1 MNNRWTEDLRSR
13 MSGYEVDAPE
23 HLFDDIMGA
32 VEAAEKSV
40 STAEKPIETVAEPER
55 RGALLPL
62 WGRRVAVA
70 ASVAAIVAVG
80 VLTLNIER
88 EVEQMEQI
96 IAMEQPAPA
105 ELPVELQEVAVAEAE
120 PQEVAVVEAEP
131 QRVLLKKSAPA
142 QSNTQP
148 SPEPTFNQSQ
158 REIEQPQEEPQK
170 SEVEVSQKETPRN
183 EPSQHTQPTPQQRT
197 IYAAHPPQRIAT
209 QRSESRLAANIF
221 ASGFSGASNGFA
233 SQQLFSLSSALY
245 GSRVEG
251 GAGDGDEM
259 LQPDASRTISRD
271 VHHHQPIRVGV
282 TLRYAFAPRWAVESG
297 LNYSHLRSDVTV
309 GNPKNYYDE
318 RTSLHYI
325 GLPVNVVYSLLSTR
339 AVELYVMAGGMV
351 EKCVSGSLRTNYFV
365 GGEPHNNSHSSVSVG
380 GLQFSANAS
389 AGVQLN
395 LSPTVGLYAEPGVG
409 YWFDNGSK
417 VESIYHDRP
426 LNFNLNLGLR
436 FTFK

>member
-32 VEAAEKSV
+32 IEAAEEPIGADEKPV
-40 STAEKPIETVAEPER
+40 SATAEPKR

-62 WGRRVAVA
+62 WGRRVTVA

-88 EVEQMEQI
+88 EVEQMEQV

-105 ELPVELQEVAVAEAE
+105 ELPIELLEVAVAETV
-120 PQEVAVVEAEP
+120 PQEVAVVEAES
-131 QRVLLKKSAPA
+131 QIVLLKKSAPA

-148 SPEPTFNQSQ
+148 SPEPTFNQPQ

-170 SEVEVSQKETPRN
+170 SEAEARQETPHN
-183 EPSQHTQPTPQQRT
+183 SPSQRTQPTPQQRSV
-197 IYAAHPPQRIAT
+197 YAARPPQRIAS
-209 QRSESRLAANIF
+209 QQSESRLAANVF

-309 GNPKNYYDE
+309 GNAKNYYDE

-409 YWFDNGSK
+409 YWFDNGSR

>member
-13 MSGYEVDAPE
+13 MSSYEVDAPE
-23 HLFDDIMGA
+23 HLFDDIMDA
-32 VEAAEKSV
+32 VEAADKSV

-88 EVEQMEQI
+88 EVEQMEQV
-96 IAMEQPAPA
+96 IAMEQPAPE
-105 ELPVELQEVAVAEAE
+105 ELPVELQEVAVAETE
-120 PQEVAVVEAEP
+120 SQI
-131 QRVLLKKSAPA
+131 VLLKKSAPA
-142 QSNTQP
+142 KSNTQP
-148 SPEPTFNQSQ
+148 SPEKTISEPSV
-158 REIEQPQEEPQK
+158 EPEELQK
-170 SEVEVSQKETPRN
+170 SEAEARQDTPHN
-183 EPSQHTQPTPQQRT
+183 SPSQRTQPTPQQRT
-197 IYAAHPPQRIAT
+197 IYAARPPQRVAS
-209 QRSESRLAANIF
+209 QQSESRLAANIF

-417 VESIYHDRP
+417 IESIYHDRP

>member
-13 MSGYEVDAPE
+13 MSSYEVDAPE
-23 HLFDDIMGA
+23 HLFDDIMDA
-32 VEAAEKSV
+32 IEAAEKSV
-40 STAEKPIETVAEPER
+40 STAEMPIETVAEPER

-80 VLTLNIER
+80 LLTLNIER

-105 ELPVELQEVAVAEAE
+105 ELPVELQEVAVAETA
-120 PQEVAVVEAEP
+120 PQEVAVAEAES
-131 QRVLLKKSAPA
+131 QIVLLKKSAPA

-148 SPEPTFNQSQ
+148 SPEQTIS
-158 REIEQPQEEPQK
+158 EPSVEPVELQK
-170 SEVEVSQKETPRN
+170 SEAEARQDTPHN
-183 EPSQHTQPTPQQRT
+183 SPSQRTQPTPQQRT
-197 IYAAHPPQRIAT
+197 IYAARPPQRVAS
-209 QRSESRLAANIF
+209 QQSESRLAANIF

-297 LNYSHLRSDVTV
+297 FNYSHLRSDVTV

-395 LSPTVGLYAEPGVG
+395 LAPTVGLYAEPGVG

>member
-13 MSGYEVDAPE
+13 MSSYEVDAPE

-32 VEAAEKSV
+32 VEATEKPV
-40 STAEKPIETVAEPER
+40 SATEKPIETVAEPKR

-105 ELPVELQEVAVAEAE
+105 ELPVELQEAAVA
-120 PQEVAVVEAEP
+120 EAEP

-142 QSNTQP
+142 QSNMPP
-148 SPEPTFNQSQ
+148 SPEKTISEPSV
-158 REIEQPQEEPQK
+158 EQVELQK
-170 SEVEVSQKETPRN
+170 SEAEARQETPN
-183 EPSQHTQPTPQQRT
+183 NSPSQRTQPTPQQRT
-197 IYAAHPPQRIAT
+197 IYAARPPQRVAS
-209 QRSESRLAANIF
+209 QQSESRLAANIF
-221 ASGFSGASNGFA
+221 ASGFSGASDGFA
-233 SQQLFSLSSALY
+233 SQQLFSLNSALY

-271 VHHHQPIRVGV
+271 VHHHQPIRVGI

-309 GNPKNYYDE
+309 GNAKNYYDE

-325 GLPVNVVYSLLSTR
+325 GLPVSVVYSLLSTR

>member
-80 VLTLNIER
+80 LLTLNIER

-105 ELPVELQEVAVAEAE
+105 ELPVELQEVAVAETV
-120 PQEVAVVEAEP
+120 PQEVAVGEAEP

-148 SPEPTFNQSQ
+148 SPEQTIS
-158 REIEQPQEEPQK
+158 EPSVEPVELQK
-170 SEVEVSQKETPRN
+170 SEAETRQETPN
-183 EPSQHTQPTPQQRT
+183 NSPSQHTQPTPQQRS
-197 IYAAHPPQRIAT
+197 IYAARPPQRVAS
-209 QRSESRLAANIF
+209 QQSESRLAANIF

-365 GGEPHNNSHSSVSVG
+365 GGEPHNNSRSSVSVG

>member
-13 MSGYEVDAPE
+13 MSSYEVDAPE
-23 HLFDDIMGA
+23 HLFDDIMDV

-80 VLTLNIER
+80 LLTLNIER

-105 ELPVELQEVAVAEAE
+105 ELPVELQEVAVAETV
-120 PQEVAVVEAEP
+120 PQEVAVAEAEP

-142 QSNTQP
+142 QSNMQP
-148 SPEPTFNQSQ
+148 SPEQTISEPSV
-158 REIEQPQEEPQK
+158 EQEELQK
-170 SEVEVSQKETPRN
+170 SEAEARQDTPHN
-183 EPSQHTQPTPQQRT
+183 SPSQRTQPTPQQRT
-197 IYAAHPPQRIAT
+197 IYAARPPQRGAS

-297 LNYSHLRSDVTV
+297 LNYSHLRTDVTV
-309 GNPKNYYDE
+309 GNAKNYYDE

>member
-13 MSGYEVDAPE
+13 MSSYEVDAPE

-32 VEAAEKSV
+32 VEAVEKSV

-88 EVEQMEQI
+88 EVEQMEQV

-105 ELPVELQEVAVAEAE
+105 ELPVELL
-120 PQEVAVVEAEP
+120 EVAVVEAEP

-148 SPEPTFNQSQ
+148 SPEQTFNQQQ
-158 REIEQPQEEPQK
+158 REAEQPKESQK
-170 SEVEVSQKETPRN
+170 SEVEVSQEDTPHN
-183 EPSQHTQPTPQQRT
+183 SPSQRTQPTPQQRT
-197 IYAAHPPQRIAT
+197 IYAARPPQRVAS
-209 QRSESRLAANIF
+209 QQSESRLAANIF

-309 GNPKNYYDE
+309 GNANNYYDE

-426 LNFNLNLGLR
+426 RNFNLNLGLR

>member
-1 MNNRWTEDLRSR
+1 
-13 MSGYEVDAPE
+13 MSSYEVDAPE

-70 ASVAAIVAVG
+70 ASVAGIVAVG
-80 VLTLNIER
+80 LLTLNIER
-88 EVEQMEQI
+88 EVEQMEQV

-105 ELPVELQEVAVAEAE
+105 ELPVELQEVAVAET
-120 PQEVAVVEAEP
+120 VP

-142 QSNTQP
+142 QSNMQP
-148 SPEPTFNQSQ
+148 LPEQTISEPSV
-158 REIEQPQEEPQK
+158 EQVELQK
-170 SEVEVSQKETPRN
+170 SEAEARQETPHN
-183 EPSQHTQPTPQQRT
+183 SPSQRTQPTPQQRT
-197 IYAAHPPQRIAT
+197 IYAARPPQRVAS
-209 QRSESRLAANIF
+209 QQSESRLAANIF

-309 GNPKNYYDE
+309 GNANNYYDE

>member
-13 MSGYEVDAPE
+13 MSSYEVDAPE
-23 HLFDDIMGA
+23 HLFDDIMDA
-32 VEAAEKSV
+32 VEAADKSV

-88 EVEQMEQI
+88 EVEQMEQV
-96 IAMEQPAPA
+96 IAMEQPAPE
-105 ELPVELQEVAVAEAE
+105 ELPVELQEVAVAETE
-120 PQEVAVVEAEP
+120 SQI
-131 QRVLLKKSAPA
+131 VLLKKSAPA
-142 QSNTQP
+142 KSNTQP
-148 SPEPTFNQSQ
+148 SPEKTISEPSV
-158 REIEQPQEEPQK
+158 EPEELQK
-170 SEVEVSQKETPRN
+170 SEAEARQDTPHN
-183 EPSQHTQPTPQQRT
+183 SPSQRTQPTPQQRT
-197 IYAAHPPQRIAT
+197 IYAARPPQRVAS
-209 QRSESRLAANIF
+209 QQSESRLAANIF

-365 GGEPHNNSHSSVSVG
+365 GGEPHNNSRSSVSVG

>member
-13 MSGYEVDAPE
+13 MSSYEVDAPE
-23 HLFDDIMGA
+23 HLFDDIMDA

-62 WGRRVAVA
+62 WGRRLAVA

-80 VLTLNIER
+80 LLTLNIER
-88 EVEQMEQI
+88 EVEQAEQML
-96 IAMEQPAPA
+96 ALEQLART
-105 ELPVELQEVAVAEAE
+105 ELSAE
-120 PQEVAVVEAEP
+120 PQEITVAEAEP

-142 QSNTQP
+142 QSNIQP
-148 SPEPTFNQSQ
+148 SPEQTFNQPQ
-158 REIEQPQEEPQK
+158 RVVEQPKETQK
-170 SEVEVSQKETPRN
+170 SEAEVSQKDASHP
-183 EPSQHTQPTPQQRT
+183 EPSQRTQQTPQQHSV
-197 IYAAHPPQRIAT
+197 YAARPPQRIAS
-209 QRSESRLAANIF
+209 QQSESRLAANIF
-221 ASGFSGASNGFA
+221 ASGFSGASDGFA
-233 SQQLFSLSSALY
+233 SQQLFSLNSALY

-251 GAGDGDEM
+251 GTGDGDEM

>member
-13 MSGYEVDAPE
+13 MSSYEVDAPE
-23 HLFDDIMGA
+23 HLFDDIMDA
-32 VEAAEKSV
+32 VEAADKSV

-88 EVEQMEQI
+88 EVEQMEQV
-96 IAMEQPAPA
+96 IAMEQPAPE
-105 ELPVELQEVAVAEAE
+105 ELPVELQEVAVAETE
-120 PQEVAVVEAEP
+120 SQI
-131 QRVLLKKSAPA
+131 VLLKKSAPA
-142 QSNTQP
+142 KSNTQP
-148 SPEPTFNQSQ
+148 SPEKTISEPSV
-158 REIEQPQEEPQK
+158 EPEELQK
-170 SEVEVSQKETPRN
+170 SEAEARQDTPHN
-183 EPSQHTQPTPQQRT
+183 SPSQRTQPTPQQRT
-197 IYAAHPPQRIAT
+197 IYAARPPQRVAS

-365 GGEPHNNSHSSVSVG
+365 GGEPHNNSRSSVSVG

>member
-32 VEAAEKSV
+32 IEAADKSV

-96 IAMEQPAPA
+96 IAMEQPMPA
-105 ELPVELQEVAVAEAE
+105 ELPIELQEVAVAETV
-120 PQEVAVVEAEP
+120 PQEVAAVEAEP

-142 QSNTQP
+142 QSNMQP
-148 SPEPTFNQSQ
+148 SPEQTFNQPQ
-158 REIEQPQEEPQK
+158 REVEQPKETQK
-170 SEVEVSQKETPRN
+170 SEAEVSQEDTPRN
-183 EPSQHTQPTPQQRT
+183 EPSQRTQPTPQQRT
-197 IYAAHPPQRIAT
+197 IYAARPPQRVAS
-209 QRSESRLAANIF
+209 QQSESRLAANVF

-251 GAGDGDEM
+251 EAGASDEM

-309 GNPKNYYDE
+309 GNAKNYYDE

-389 AGVQLN
+389 VGVQLN

>member
-13 MSGYEVDAPE
+13 MSSYEVDAPE
-23 HLFDDIMGA
+23 HLFGDIMDA
-32 VEAAEKSV
+32 VEAAEEPV
-40 STAEKPIETVAEPER
+40 STAEMPIETVAEPER
-55 RGALLPL
+55 RGVLLPL

-105 ELPVELQEVAVAEAE
+105 ELPVELQEVAV
-120 PQEVAVVEAEP
+120 VEAES
-131 QRVLLKKSAPA
+131 QIVLLKKSAPA
-142 QSNTQP
+142 QSNMQP
-148 SPEPTFNQSQ
+148 SPEQTIS
-158 REIEQPQEEPQK
+158 EPSVEPVELQK
-170 SEVEVSQKETPRN
+170 SEAEARQETPHN
-183 EPSQHTQPTPQQRT
+183 TPSQRTQPTPQQRT
-197 IYAAHPPQRIAT
+197 IYAARPPQRVAS

-233 SQQLFSLSSALY
+233 SQQLFSLNSALY

-251 GAGDGDEM
+251 EAGDGDEM

-271 VHHHQPIRVGV
+271 VHHHQPIRLGI

-309 GNPKNYYDE
+309 GNAKNYYDE

>member
-13 MSGYEVDAPE
+13 MSSYEVDAPE
-23 HLFDDIMGA
+23 HLFDDIMDA

-40 STAEKPIETVAEPER
+40 STAEKPIETVAEPKR

-105 ELPVELQEVAVAEAE
+105 ELPVELQEVAVVKAV

-148 SPEPTFNQSQ
+148 SPEQTIS
-158 REIEQPQEEPQK
+158 EPSVEPVELQK
-170 SEVEVSQKETPRN
+170 SEAEARQDTPN
-183 EPSQHTQPTPQQRT
+183 NSPSQRTQPTPQQRT
-197 IYAAHPPQRIAT
+197 IYAARPPQRVAS
-209 QRSESRLAANIF
+209 QQSESRLAANIF
-221 ASGFSGASNGFA
+221 ASGFSGASDGFA
-233 SQQLFSLSSALY
+233 SQQLFSLNSALY

-251 GAGDGDEM
+251 EAGDGDEM

-271 VHHHQPIRVGV
+271 VHHHQPIRLGI

-309 GNPKNYYDE
+309 GNAKNYYDE

-339 AVELYVMAGGMV
+339 SVELYVMAGGMV

>member
-13 MSGYEVDAPE
+13 MSSYEVDAPE
-23 HLFDDIMGA
+23 HLFDDIMDA
-32 VEAAEKSV
+32 VEAADKSV

-88 EVEQMEQI
+88 EVEQMEQV
-96 IAMEQPAPA
+96 IAMEQPAPE
-105 ELPVELQEVAVAEAE
+105 ELPVELQEVAVAETE
-120 PQEVAVVEAEP
+120 SQI
-131 QRVLLKKSAPA
+131 VLLKKSAPA
-142 QSNTQP
+142 KSNTQP
-148 SPEPTFNQSQ
+148 SPEKTISEPSV
-158 REIEQPQEEPQK
+158 EPEELQK
-170 SEVEVSQKETPRN
+170 SEAEARQDTPHN
-183 EPSQHTQPTPQQRT
+183 SPSQRTQPTPQQRT
-197 IYAAHPPQRIAT
+197 IYAARPPQRVAS
-209 QRSESRLAANIF
+209 QQSESRLAANIF

-365 GGEPHNNSHSSVSVG
+365 GGEPHNNSRSSVSVG

-417 VESIYHDRP
+417 IESIYHDRP

>member
-13 MSGYEVDAPE
+13 MSSYEVDAPE
-23 HLFDDIMGA
+23 HLFDDIMDA

-55 RGALLPL
+55 RGVLLPL

-80 VLTLNIER
+80 LLTLNIER

-105 ELPVELQEVAVAEAE
+105 ELPVELQEVAVAETV

-148 SPEPTFNQSQ
+148 SPEQAISEPYV
-158 REIEQPQEEPQK
+158 EQEELQK
-170 SEVEVSQKETPRN
+170 SEAEARQDTPHN
-183 EPSQHTQPTPQQRT
+183 SPSQRTQPTPQQRT
-197 IYAAHPPQRIAT
+197 IYAARPPQRVAS

-233 SQQLFSLSSALY
+233 SQQLFSLNSALY

-309 GNPKNYYDE
+309 GNAKNYYDE

>member
-13 MSGYEVDAPE
+13 MSSYEVDAPE
-23 HLFDDIMGA
+23 HLFDDIMDA

-80 VLTLNIER
+80 VLTLNVER

-105 ELPVELQEVAVAEAE
+105 ELPVELQEVAVAETV

-142 QSNTQP
+142 QSNMQP
-148 SPEPTFNQSQ
+148 SPEQTIS
-158 REIEQPQEEPQK
+158 EPSVEPVELQK
-170 SEVEVSQKETPRN
+170 SEAEARQDTPN
-183 EPSQHTQPTPQQRT
+183 NSPSQRTQQNQPQRT
-197 IYAAHPPQRIAT
+197 VYAARPPQRVAS
-209 QRSESRLAANIF
+209 QQSESRLAANIF

-251 GAGDGDEM
+251 EAGDGDEM

>member
-13 MSGYEVDAPE
+13 MSDYEVDAPE
-23 HLFDDIMGA
+23 HLFDDIMDA
-32 VEAAEKSV
+32 VEAAEKFV
-40 STAEKPIETVAEPER
+40 STAEMPIETVAEPER

-96 IAMEQPAPA
+96 IAMEQPTPA
-105 ELPVELQEVAVAEAE
+105 ELPVELQEVAVAETV

-131 QRVLLKKSAPA
+131 QRVLLKKSAPV
-142 QSNTQP
+142 QSNMQP
-148 SPEPTFNQSQ
+148 SPEQTISEPSV
-158 REIEQPQEEPQK
+158 EQVELQK
-170 SEVEVSQKETPRN
+170 SEAEARQETPN
-183 EPSQHTQPTPQQRT
+183 NSPSQRTQQNQPQRSV
-197 IYAAHPPQRIAT
+197 YAARPPQRVAS
-209 QRSESRLAANIF
+209 QRSESRLAANVF

-271 VHHHQPIRVGV
+271 VHHHQPIRLGI

-309 GNPKNYYDE
+309 GNPNNYYDE

-365 GGEPHNNSHSSVSVG
+365 GGEPHNNSHSSVSVD

>member
-13 MSGYEVDAPE
+13 MSSYEVDAPE
-23 HLFDDIMGA
+23 HLFDDIMDA
-32 VEAAEKSV
+32 VEAADKSV

-105 ELPVELQEVAVAEAE
+105 ELPVELQEVAVAESV

-131 QRVLLKKSAPA
+131 QSVLLKKSAPA
-142 QSNTQP
+142 QSNIQP
-148 SPEPTFNQSQ
+148 SPEQTISEPSV
-158 REIEQPQEEPQK
+158 EQEELQK
-170 SEVEVSQKETPRN
+170 SEAEARQETPN
-183 EPSQHTQPTPQQRT
+183 NSPSQRTQPTPQQRSV
-197 IYAAHPPQRIAT
+197 YAARPPQRVAS
-209 QRSESRLAANIF
+209 QRSESRLAANVF

-233 SQQLFSLSSALY
+233 SQQLFSLNSALY

-251 GAGDGDEM
+251 RAGDGDEM

-271 VHHHQPIRVGV
+271 VHHHQPIRLGI

-309 GNPKNYYDE
+309 GNAKNYYDE

-339 AVELYVMAGGMV
+339 AAELYVMAGGMV

>member
-13 MSGYEVDAPE
+13 MSSYEVDAPE
-23 HLFDDIMGA
+23 HLFDDIMDA

-80 VLTLNIER
+80 LLTLNIER

-105 ELPVELQEVAVAEAE
+105 ELPVELQEVAVAETV

-142 QSNTQP
+142 KNNVQP
-148 SPEPTFNQSQ
+148 SPEQTISEPSV
-158 REIEQPQEEPQK
+158 EQEELQK
-170 SEVEVSQKETPRN
+170 SEAEARQETPHN
-183 EPSQHTQPTPQQRT
+183 SPSQRTQPTPQQRSV
-197 IYAAHPPQRIAT
+197 YAARPPQRIAT

-251 GAGDGDEM
+251 EAGDGNEM

-309 GNPKNYYDE
+309 GNANNYYDE

>member
-13 MSGYEVDAPE
+13 MSSYEVDAPE

-32 VEAAEKSV
+32 VEATEKPV
-40 STAEKPIETVAEPER
+40 SATEKPIETVAEPER

-62 WGRRVAVA
+62 WGRRAAVA

-142 QSNTQP
+142 KSNMQP
-148 SPEPTFNQSQ
+148 SPEKTISEPSV
-158 REIEQPQEEPQK
+158 EQEELQK
-170 SEVEVSQKETPRN
+170 SEAEARQDTPHN
-183 EPSQHTQPTPQQRT
+183 SPSQRTQPTPQQRS
-197 IYAAHPPQRIAT
+197 IYAARPPQRVAS

-221 ASGFSGASNGFA
+221 ASGFSGASDGFA

-271 VHHHQPIRVGV
+271 VHHHQPIRAGI

-309 GNPKNYYDE
+309 GNAKNYYDE

>member
-13 MSGYEVDAPE
+13 MSSYEVDAPE

-32 VEAAEKSV
+32 VEAADKSV
-40 STAEKPIETVAEPER
+40 SATEKPIETVAEPER

-105 ELPVELQEVAVAEAE
+105 ELPVELQEAAVAETVL
-120 PQEVAVVEAEP
+120 QEVAVAEAEP

-142 QSNTQP
+142 QSNMQP
-148 SPEPTFNQSQ
+148 SPEKTISEPSV
-158 REIEQPQEEPQK
+158 EQEELQK
-170 SEVEVSQKETPRN
+170 SEAEARQDTPHN
-183 EPSQHTQPTPQQRT
+183 SPSQRTQPTPQQRT
-197 IYAAHPPQRIAT
+197 IYAARPPQRVAS

-309 GNPKNYYDE
+309 GNANNYYDE

>member
-13 MSGYEVDAPE
+13 MSSYEVDAPE

-105 ELPVELQEVAVAEAE
+105 ELPVELQEAAVAETVL
-120 PQEVAVVEAEP
+120 QEVAVAEAEP

-142 QSNTQP
+142 QSNMQP
-148 SPEPTFNQSQ
+148 SPEKTISEPSV
-158 REIEQPQEEPQK
+158 EQEELQK
-170 SEVEVSQKETPRN
+170 SEAEARQDTPHN
-183 EPSQHTQPTPQQRT
+183 SPSQRTQPTPQQRT
-197 IYAAHPPQRIAT
+197 IYAARPPQRVAS
-209 QRSESRLAANIF
+209 QQSESRLAANVF
-221 ASGFSGASNGFA
+221 ASGFSGASDGFA

-309 GNPKNYYDE
+309 GNANNYYDE

>member
-13 MSGYEVDAPE
+13 MSSYEVDAPE
-23 HLFDDIMGA
+23 HLFDDIMDA

-62 WGRRVAVA
+62 WGHRVAVA

-105 ELPVELQEVAVAEAE
+105 ELPVELQEVAVAETA
-120 PQEVAVVEAEP
+120 PQEVAVAEAES
-131 QRVLLKKSAPA
+131 QIVLLKKSAPA
-142 QSNTQP
+142 QSNMQP
-148 SPEPTFNQSQ
+148 SPEQTISEPSV
-158 REIEQPQEEPQK
+158 EQEELQK
-170 SEVEVSQKETPRN
+170 SEAEARQETPHN
-183 EPSQHTQPTPQQRT
+183 SPSQRTQPTPQQRS
-197 IYAAHPPQRIAT
+197 IYAARPPQRVAS

-271 VHHHQPIRVGV
+271 VHHHQPIRVGI

-309 GNPKNYYDE
+309 GNAKNYYDE

>member
-13 MSGYEVDAPE
+13 MSSYEVDAPE
-23 HLFDDIMGA
+23 HLFDDIMDA

-40 STAEKPIETVAEPER
+40 GTAEKPIETVAEPKR

-105 ELPVELQEVAVAEAE
+105 ELPVELQEVAVAET
-120 PQEVAVVEAEP
+120 VP

-148 SPEPTFNQSQ
+148 SPEQTISEPSV
-158 REIEQPQEEPQK
+158 EQEELQK
-170 SEVEVSQKETPRN
+170 SEAEARQETPHN
-183 EPSQHTQPTPQQRT
+183 SPSQRTQPTPQQRT
-197 IYAAHPPQRIAT
+197 IYAARPPQRVAS

-221 ASGFSGASNGFA
+221 ASGFSGASDGFA

-282 TLRYAFAPRWAVESG
+282 TIRYAFAPRWAVESG

>member
-13 MSGYEVDAPE
+13 MSSYEVDAPE

-32 VEAAEKSV
+32 IEAAEKSV
-40 STAEKPIETVAEPER
+40 GTAEMPIETVAEPER

-62 WGRRVAVA
+62 WGRRAAVA

-80 VLTLNIER
+80 LLTLNIER

-120 PQEVAVVEAEP
+120 PQ
-131 QRVLLKKSAPA
+131 RVLLKKSAPA
-142 QSNTQP
+142 QINMQP
-148 SPEPTFNQSQ
+148 SPEQTIS
-158 REIEQPQEEPQK
+158 EPSVEPVELQK
-170 SEVEVSQKETPRN
+170 SEAEARQETPN
-183 EPSQHTQPTPQQRT
+183 NSPSQRTQPTPQQRT
-197 IYAAHPPQRIAT
+197 IYAARPPQRVAT

-221 ASGFSGASNGFA
+221 ASGFSGASDGFA
-233 SQQLFSLSSALY
+233 SQQLFSLNSALY

-251 GAGDGDEM
+251 GAGASDEM

>member
-1 MNNRWTEDLRSR
+1 
-13 MSGYEVDAPE
+13 MSDYEVDAPE

-32 VEAAEKSV
+32 IEAAEKSV
-40 STAEKPIETVAEPER
+40 SVAAEPKR

-62 WGRRVAVA
+62 WGRRLAVA

-80 VLTLNIER
+80 LLTLNIER
-88 EVEQMEQI
+88 EVEQAEQML
-96 IAMEQPAPA
+96 ALEQPAPT
-105 ELPVELQEVAVAEAE
+105 ELSAE
-120 PQEVAVVEAEP
+120 PQEITVAEAVPE
-131 QRVLLKKSAPA
+131 RVLMKKSVPA
-142 QSNTQP
+142 KSNMQPLPEQP
-148 SPEPTFNQSQ
+148 SPEPTFNQPQ

-170 SEVEVSQKETPRN
+170 SEAEVSQEDTPRN
-183 EPSQHTQPTPQQRT
+183 EPSQRTQQNQPQRS
-197 IYAAHPPQRIAT
+197 IYAARPPQRVVA
-209 QRSESRLAANIF
+209 QRRESRLAANLF
-221 ASGFSGASNGFA
+221 ASGFSGASDGFA
-233 SQQLFSLSSALY
+233 SQQLFSLNSALY

-251 GAGDGDEM
+251 DAGDSDEM
-259 LQPDASRTISRD
+259 LQPDASRTVSRD

-297 LNYSHLRSDVTV
+297 LNYSHLRTDVTV
-309 GNPKNYYDE
+309 GNAKNYYDE

-339 AVELYVMAGGMV
+339 TVELYVMAGGMV
-351 EKCVSGSLRTNYFV
+351 EKCVSGELRTDYFV
-365 GGEPHNNSHSSVSVG
+365 GGEPHNNSRSSVSVG
-380 GLQFSANAS
+380 GLQFSVNAS

-409 YWFDNGSK
+409 YWFKNDSK
-417 VESIYHDRP
+417 VESIYRDRP